1 MDAIA
6 DERRLLRQIA
16 GGDKTAFKGIYD
28 HYWDDLYNLA
38 LPFLKSTET
47 AQDVTQEVFLKLW
60 AKRDSL
66 PGITDFNA
74 YIFIMLRN
82 EVVTALRRKNRGAL
96 HYDRYRRSL
105 PADFLASQPMDLKE
119 LEALVR
125 EAILRLPPPQD
136 LFIDLTRNQGLSHEE
151 IAQKLGIS
159 KKTVSNTLT
168 KALSNIRKYLR
179 DHGA

>member
-6 DERRLLRQIA
+6 DERRLLRLIA
-16 GGDKTAFKGIYD
+16 GGDMVAFKGIYD

-38 LPFLKSTET
+38 LPLLKSPEA

-60 AKRDSL
+60 KKRESL
-66 PGITDFNA
+66 PGVEDFNA

-82 EVVTALRRKNRGAL
+82 EVVAALRRKTRGAV
-96 HYDRYRRSL
+96 HYERYRRSL
-105 PADFLASQPMDLKE
+105 PADFLAPQPMDLKE

-136 LFIDLTRNQGLSHEE
+136 LLIDLTRNRGLSHEE
-151 IAQKLGIS
+151 IAQRLGLS

-179 DHGA
+179 DNGA